1 MSLFSS
7 IQLANNSLRAQQ
19 IGLQVTGQNISNAN
33 TPGYIR
39 EEVVFKPAPTQRI
52 GSLLLGLGVDVE
64 AVVQKTD
71 KFLEERLRNAS
82 SDRHDTEIQKETY
95 LQLEGILGELSDT
108 DLSTALSNLSAAI
121 QDVLAQ
127 PEDLAAR
134 NLAVLQ
140 GRTLGQDIVRLA
152 ERVTDVRNDVNQRI
166 DNIAS
171 DINQRI
177 AEITKF
183 NVRIAFTE
191 GGDAS
196 GSEAV
201 GLRDLRGIAL
211 SELAELID
219 IDAVEQPSGAVNV
232 FAGGDFLV
240 LEGSGREVTSVRTSV
255 QGLTVSTIRV
265 KETDSP
271 LQHSSGELA
280 GLIASR
286 DDVLG
291 GFLTKLNEF
300 ASTLAFGFNQI
311 YSSGEGLTGFQE
323 LTAEFSVDDAD
334 LALDQAGLYRPP
346 VNGGF
351 QIKIL
356 NKQTNST
363 QTYDINVRLNGL
375 SDDTTMDDL
384 VSQLDAIDSLSASV
398 SATGVLSL
406 SSNSVDQEFSFSN
419 DSSGLLAV
427 LGLNTFFSGS
437 TATDLGINQ
446 DLLDDP
452 AKFAASQSG
461 IGPDTGNAIAM
472 IDFLDRQL
480 QSGSE
485 DTLSSLYE
493 RFVGDVTQS
502 ATVAR
507 SASDG
512 AVVFEE
518 SLRGQWLGIA
528 GVSLD
533 EEAVRMIQYQ
543 RAYQAAARY
552 IGVLSELMGLLVNL

>member
-291 GFLTKLNEF
+291 GFL
-300 ASTLAFGFNQI
+300 I
-311 YSSGEGLTGFQE
+311 
-323 LTAEFSVDDAD
+323 
-334 LALDQAGLYRPP
+334 
-346 VNGGF
+346 
-351 QIKIL
+351 
-356 NKQTNST
+356 
-363 QTYDINVRLNGL
+363 
-375 SDDTTMDDL
+375 
-384 VSQLDAIDSLSASV
+384 
-398 SATGVLSL
+398 
-406 SSNSVDQEFSFSN
+406 
-419 DSSGLLAV
+419 
-427 LGLNTFFSGS
+427 
-437 TATDLGINQ
+437 
-446 DLLDDP
+446 
-452 AKFAASQSG
+452 
-461 IGPDTGNAIAM
+461 
-472 IDFLDRQL
+472 
-480 QSGSE
+480 
-485 DTLSSLYE
+485 
-493 RFVGDVTQS
+493 
-502 ATVAR
+502 
-507 SASDG
+507 
-512 AVVFEE
+512 
-518 SLRGQWLGIA
+518 
-528 GVSLD
+528 
-533 EEAVRMIQYQ
+533 
-543 RAYQAAARY
+543 
-552 IGVLSELMGLLVNL
+552 